1 MYSSI
6 CKLRLES
13 CSSATAQNSISEIV
27 QICHEACVAA
37 QQEAAWRQEELRL
50 YKLQLDNTQKEILR
64 AQDILGVIEAQR
76 DDAEAA
82 ATDTC
87 SKARKLNEEHLI
99 ELAREEGRRLRYEE
113 GIRCGRN
120 TGYREGRVVVIDD
133 GRSPMPC
140 A

>member
-1 MYSSI
+1 MYLSI
-6 CKLRLES
+6 CKSPVES
-13 CSSATAQNSISEIV
+13 CSSTTAQNPISEIV
-27 QICHEACVAA
+27 RICHEACVTA
-37 QQEAAWRQEELRL
+37 QQVAAWRQEKLRL
-50 YKLQLDNTQKEILR
+50 YKLQLDDAQKEILR

-82 ATDTC
+82 AADAR
-87 SKARKLNEEHLI
+87 SKARKLNEERLI
-99 ELAREEGRRLRYEE
+99 ELAREEGRRLGYEE
-113 GIRCGRN
+113 GIRRGRN